1 MLTMTQEQL
10 AIDISNTTFVT
21 DCAAYLLG
29 RIRSRQASVAVIGLG
44 YVGLPLAVAYAE
56 AGFHVTGIDIDVRR
70 VEALN
75 AGRSPIADV
84 PPARLMPLLADTLP
98 GSSGAFILSAEA
110 VETAKPQGRNGNGH
124 AKSNGHRNGRP
135 LNGIH
140 REPEASS
147 PADAVPAPVKR
158 GSFRATS
165 NYDVLFDVDAV
176 IICVPTPLSSTKDP
190 DMSFIIAAADEIAR
204 RLHSGLL
211 VVLESTTYPGTTEEI
226 ILPRLHGVKV
236 ERRSLQVG
244 KDFFLAYSPER
255 IDPGRTDWTVHTT
268 PKVLGGT
275 TPTCLEVAKALYESA
290 IETIVPVS
298 KTQTAEM
305 VKLLE
310 NTFRAVNIGLVNE
323 VAIMCDR
330 LGIDVWEVID
340 AARTKPFGYM
350 AFYPGPGL
358 GGHCIPIDPHYLAW
372 KLKTLNYSA
381 RFIELAEEINF
392 GMPHHVLGKIADALN
407 EECKPL
413 RGSRVLVLGAAYK
426 ADVGDLRESPTLD
439 LLHLLREKGADVS
452 FNDPFASRLTLD
464 GVMMTSVPLTEKL
477 LQTTDCVVICTPH
490 SSYNWHWVLENS
502 RLVVD
507 TRNATGRIPSG
518 SARVVKL

>member
-1 MLTMTQEQL
+1 MLTINSEQL
-10 AIDISNTTFVT
+10 TIDVNNTTFVT
-21 DCAAYLLG
+21 DCAAYLLQ
-29 RIRSRQASVAVIGLG
+29 RIKSRQASVAVIGLG
-44 YVGLPLAVAYAE
+44 YVGLPLAVSYAE
-56 AGFHVTGIDIDVRR
+56 AGFHVTGLDIDVKR
-70 VEALN
+70 VDVLN

-84 PPARLMPLLADTLP
+84 PSVRLLSLLAETP
-98 GSSGAFILSAEA
+98 PKSSGFLTLSE
-110 VETAKPQGRNGNGH
+110 ETVSTVKPQGKNGNGH
-124 AKSNGHRNGRP
+124 AKGNGHVNGQS
-135 LNGIH
+135 LTTVQH
-140 REPEASS
+140 EPEVNL
-147 PADAVPAPVKR
+147 PGDAAPVLPAR
-158 GSFRATS
+158 GTFRATTD
-165 NYDVLFDVDAV
+165 YDVLFDVDAV

-204 RLHSGLL
+204 RLHSGML

-226 ILPRLHGVKV
+226 LLSRLHRVKV
-236 ERRSLQVG
+236 ERASLQVG

-255 IDPGRTDWTVHTT
+255 IDPGRTDWTVRTT

-275 TPTCLEVAKALYESA
+275 TPACLEVAKALYESA
-290 IETIVPVS
+290 IETVVPVS

-310 NTFRAVNIGLVNE
+310 NTFRAVNIALVNE

-330 LGIDVWEVID
+330 LGVDVWEVID
-340 AARTKPFGYM
+340 AAKTKPFGYM

-372 KLKTLNYSA
+372 KLKTLNYNA

-392 GMPHHVLGKIADALN
+392 GMPHHVLGKISDALN
-407 EECKPL
+407 EDSKPL

-452 FNDPFASRLTLD
+452 YNDPYVPRLNLD
-464 GVMMTSVPLTEKL
+464 GVMMTGVPLTVESL
-477 LQTTDCVVICTPH
+477 RAADCVVICTPH
-490 SSYNWHWVLENS
+490 SSYNWQWVLENT
-502 RLVVD
+502 RLVID
-507 TRNATGRIPSG
+507 TRNATGRTPAG